1 LRALFSCLFY
11 STGGGGGDI
20 EKLNQGR
27 WAGNRVEIRNKEDVA
42 SEKEWKDVSKEVN
55 DLLETA
61 LEEDRL
67 A

>member
-1 LRALFSCLFY
+1 
-11 STGGGGGDI
+11 
-20 EKLNQGR
+20 
-27 WAGNRVEIRNKEDVA
+27 VEIRNKEDVA

-55 DLLETA
+55 DLQETA